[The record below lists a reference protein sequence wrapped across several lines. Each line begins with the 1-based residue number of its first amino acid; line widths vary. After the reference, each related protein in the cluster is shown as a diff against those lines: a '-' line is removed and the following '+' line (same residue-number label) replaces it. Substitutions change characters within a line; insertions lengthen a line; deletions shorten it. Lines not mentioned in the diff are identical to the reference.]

1 MEAFPREKSLTSQ
14 HEWRAFGSRTH
25 YKIIIACSPNTPEQ
39 GFDSTMRQG
48 NINHH
53 AVPLRQQWVDF
64 RQGRPILC
72 IMWYEGS
79 DMGRGI
85 GAVPRT

>member
-1 MEAFPREKSLTSQ
+1 
-14 HEWRAFGSRTH
+14 
-25 YKIIIACSPNTPEQ
+25 
-39 GFDSTMRQG
+39 MRQG

-72 IMWYEGS
+72 IMWYEVNLK
-79 DMGRGI
+79 
-85 GAVPRT
+85 AVSLCQLNLVYSLWNLILELNCLCSIVA